1 MKYRTSLVVLGMLLA
16 SCSSREQSSEKK
28 PDSDAGQP
36 KTYRGTR
43 HYEDTAGRPG
53 VQDAKLT
60 SMVATV
66 EALDQEKRMITLR
79 GPNGGRMSFKV
90 GDRVKNLNQVHTG
103 DKVLVD
109 YYESLAIQ
117 VVKPGTSGDAR
128 ETVVDSADPG
138 EKPAGVV
145 MEKNTMTATIQQ
157 IDRSVPSV
165 TLKDQDGN
173 LHTVRVRHPE
183 RLSLV
188 KVGDTL
194 KITYT
199 QAVIASVEP
208 APPGAD

>member
-53 VQDAKLT
+53 GQDAKLT

-79 GPNGGRMSFKV
+79 GPNGGRMTFKV

-103 DKVLVD
+103 DKV
-109 YYESLAIQ
+109 
-117 VVKPGTSGDAR
+117 
-128 ETVVDSADPG
+128 
-138 EKPAGVV
+138 
-145 MEKNTMTATIQQ
+145 
-157 IDRSVPSV
+157 
-165 TLKDQDGN
+165 
-173 LHTVRVRHPE
+173 
-183 RLSLV
+183 
-188 KVGDTL
+188 
-194 KITYT
+194 
-199 QAVIASVEP
+199 
-208 APPGAD
+208 